1 MWLAGGPGRPDGAI
15 FESIDQSRG
24 GPERPPFRALK
35 PAFWGGLG
43 TVSAPPGPQAP
54 LGALLGHI
62 GAILRLRE
70 LLPSYQVLVGFLGG
84 LLGRLREHL
93 GTWGGLVVVLGLGAS
108 PKYVGGNHEPS
119 SAMLIAILEVIQLP
133 TASPP
138 PRLGC
143 EL

>member
-1 MWLAGGPGRPDGAI
+1 MGPSLRAWIKAGVVLNVPLLGPSSPLSGAVLGPSRP
-15 FESIDQSRG
+15 
-24 GPERPPFRALK
+24 
-35 PAFWGGLG
+35 
-43 TVSAPPGPQAP
+43 PQAP
-54 LGALLGHI
+54 RPLLVSWCPLGPYWSHLEASGTPTI
-62 GAILRLRE
+62 
-70 LLPSYQVLVGFLGG
+70 LPSDGWFLGGG

>member
-1 MWLAGGPGRPDGAI
+1 MGPSLRAWIKAGVVLNVPLLGPSSPLSGAVLGPSRP
-15 FESIDQSRG
+15 
-24 GPERPPFRALK
+24 
-35 PAFWGGLG
+35 
-43 TVSAPPGPQAP
+43 PQAP

-70 LLPSYQVLVGFLGG
+70 LLPSDGWFLGG
-84 LLGRLREHL
+84 SFGAAPRALGHLGRPCGR
-93 GTWGGLVVVLGLGAS
+93 LGAS